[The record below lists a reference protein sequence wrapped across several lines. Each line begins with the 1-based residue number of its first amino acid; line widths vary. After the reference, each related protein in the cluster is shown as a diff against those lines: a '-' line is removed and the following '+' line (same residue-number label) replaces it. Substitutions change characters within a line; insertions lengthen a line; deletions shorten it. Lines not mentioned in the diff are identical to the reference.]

1 MEEPEANS
9 SGTQVM
15 VGRHVLNRLQ
25 SRLEQASQRQ
35 PLDLDYLEFICMS
48 EMTLICSLSA
58 HIHFPQEVL
67 EGLLQ
72 LVTRITTEVD
82 GRRTTVVVDRTVGE
96 RGRPKPV
103 VSKDHLQNL
112 IEMDLSVPCISKL
125 LGISCK
131 TVRRRMQQW
140 GLSIRESYSKMT
152 DDELDSLVSAIKED
166 SPNLGHRMLI
176 RYGMVIFGGID
187 GFSRKIMYLQ
197 VANNNKASTALQFF
211 LEAVDKHGF
220 PSRVRGDQGVE
231 NVDIARHMFDV
242 RGCGRGSFISGKSV
256 HNQRIERLWRDVWN
270 VVSSIYYD
278 LLHSLEEDG
287 LLDPANCT
295 HLFCAQY
302 VFLPRIQEDLDTFTD
317 GWNNHSLRTERNLTP
332 NQLWEIGKSQSPVS
346 PPDNFEGIHF
356 PDVEIA
362 DMDQIGVQVPELASA
377 LGIEELEGLNQLL
390 NPTAPSL
397 CFGADIYSAVV
408 HYIEGVLESSQEA

>member
-1 MEEPEANS
+1 
-9 SGTQVM
+9 M

-35 PLDLDYLEFICMS
+35 PLNLDYLEFICMS

-96 RGRPKPV
+96 RGRPKLV

-166 SPNLGHRMLI
+166 SPNLGHRMVKGRLKALDH
-176 RYGMVIFGGID
+176 RVQWTRVWESMHRVDSLGI
-187 GFSRKIMYLQ
+187 
-197 VANNNKASTALQFF
+197 
-211 LEAVDKHGF
+211 LERMTSLGCV
-220 PSRVRGDQGVE
+220 VR
-231 NVDIARHMFDV
+231 RTY
-242 RGCGRGSFISGKSV
+242 SV
-256 HNQRIERLWRDVWN
+256 PAPL
-270 VVSSIYYD
+270 S
-278 LLHSLEEDG
+278 LLH
-287 LLDPANCT
+287 
-295 HLFCAQY
+295 
-302 VFLPRIQEDLDTFTD
+302 VDT
-317 GWNNHSLRTERNLTP
+317 NHKL
-332 NQLWEIGKSQSPVS
+332 I
-346 PPDNFEGIHF
+346 
-356 PDVEIA
+356 
-362 DMDQIGVQVPELASA
+362 
-377 LGIEELEGLNQLL
+377 
-390 NPTAPSL
+390 
-397 CFGADIYSAVV
+397 
-408 HYIEGVLESSQEA
+408 

>member
-48 EMTLICSLSA
+48 EMTLIRSLSA
-58 HIHFPQEVL
+58 HINFPQEVL

-96 RGRPKPV
+96 RGRPKLV

-166 SPNLGHRMLI
+166 SPNLGHRM
-176 RYGMVIFGGID
+176 
-187 GFSRKIMYLQ
+187 IMYLQ

-220 PSRVRGDQGVE
+220 PS
-231 NVDIARHMFDV
+231 
-242 RGCGRGSFISGKSV
+242 
-256 HNQRIERLWRDVWN
+256 RIERLWRDVWN

-346 PPDNFEGIHF
+346 PPDNFEMWKLQTWIKLEYRFLNWHL
-356 PDVEIA
+356 PW
-362 DMDQIGVQVPELASA
+362 ASK
-377 LGIEELEGLNQLL
+377 NWK
-390 NPTAPSL
+390 
-397 CFGADIYSAVV
+397 D
-408 HYIEGVLESSQEA
+408 

>member
-1 MEEPEANS
+1 
-9 SGTQVM
+9 
-15 VGRHVLNRLQ
+15 
-25 SRLEQASQRQ
+25 
-35 PLDLDYLEFICMS
+35 
-48 EMTLICSLSA
+48 
-58 HIHFPQEVL
+58 
-67 EGLLQ
+67 
-72 LVTRITTEVD
+72 
-82 GRRTTVVVDRTVGE
+82 
-96 RGRPKPV
+96 
-103 VSKDHLQNL
+103 
-112 IEMDLSVPCISKL
+112 MDLSVPCISKL

-166 SPNLGHRMLI
+166 SPNLGRSFLLQPVLEGKSYVALTGKSLGTPALDHRVQWTRVWESMHRVDSLGILERMTSLGCVVRRTYSVPAPLSLLHVDTNHKLI

-220 PSRVRGDQGVE
+220 PSRKLEIQPALRVQRFKFHIVKLLNMVSVWLYMSRVRGDQGVE

-302 VFLPRIQEDLDTFTD
+302 
-317 GWNNHSLRTERNLTP
+317 
-332 NQLWEIGKSQSPVS
+332 
-346 PPDNFEGIHF
+346 GIHF

-362 DMDQIGVQVPELASA
+362 DMDQIGVQVPELESP
-377 LGIEELEGLNQLL
+377 LGIEELEGLNQLF